1 MFCFSVFT
9 FPVILSDCPFSL
21 SVMTAPSLLYHRFH
35 QIHAK
40 FSIFFAC
47 IIIIQYIIIRPV
59 SSSRTPIHPR
69 QCLTNCFYILA
80 VLYMKTLNFCCF
92 LTVEIFFFS
101 KGIKKKTSGY
111 TPDIFSYIS
120 IFIRHI
126 FYLFN
131 FFYYG
136 INFTCFYYLFPVPG
150 KPEDAAKETA
160 IHRLS
165 HLWMLHKKT
174 ESIIRYTFH
183 LPL

>member
-59 SSSRTPIHPR
+59 SSSMTPIHPR

-101 KGIKKKTSGY
+101 KGVKKRHPVILRTSFL
-111 TPDIFSYIS
+111 TFLHLSDISFIFST
-120 IFIRHI
+120 
-126 FYLFN
+126 LF
-131 FFYYG
+131 
-136 INFTCFYYLFPVPG
+136 VM
-150 KPEDAAKETA
+150 E
-160 IHRLS
+160 
-165 HLWMLHKKT
+165 
-174 ESIIRYTFH
+174 
-183 LPL
+183 